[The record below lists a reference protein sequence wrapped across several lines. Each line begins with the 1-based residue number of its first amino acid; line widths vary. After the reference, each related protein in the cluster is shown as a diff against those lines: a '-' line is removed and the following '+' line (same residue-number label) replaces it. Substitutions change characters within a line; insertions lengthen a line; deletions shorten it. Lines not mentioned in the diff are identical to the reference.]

1 MVPCFAVTTQ
11 LACVSGLMEL
21 YSNKGLDPFL
31 RRRPNNPSTDLLKAS
46 SVYEIGT
53 DAHSLGVFDNC
64 MTLLLTYYQYRL
76 NLIILIDPSYQN
88 RLGATPSW
96 EVSTDDGDRFVRRGR
111 KNGLPPGE

>member
-1 MVPCFAVTTQ
+1 MVLCFAVTTQ

-53 DAHSLGVFDNC
+53 DVHSW
-64 MTLLLTYYQYRL
+64 MY
-76 NLIILIDPSYQN
+76 LII
-88 RLGATPSW
+88 T
-96 EVSTDDGDRFVRRGR
+96 
-111 KNGLPPGE
+111 

>member
-31 RRRPNNPSTDLLKAS
+31 RRWPNNPSTDLLKAS

-53 DAHSLGVFDNC
+53 DASVDA
-64 MTLLLTYYQYRL
+64 
-76 NLIILIDPSYQN
+76 P
-88 RLGATPSW
+88 
-96 EVSTDDGDRFVRRGR
+96 
-111 KNGLPPGE
+111 

>member
-1 MVPCFAVTTQ
+1 MVPCFTTTQ

-21 YSNKGLDPFL
+21 CSNKGLDPFL

-46 SVYEIGT
+46 SAYEIGT
-53 DAHSLGVFDNC
+53 DVHSLDVFDQYI
-64 MTLLLTYYQYRL
+64 TLMLIYYQYRS
-76 NLIILIDPSYQN
+76 NLIILIDSSYQN

-111 KNGLPPGE
+111 ENGLPSGE